1 MRNTADLTGTTA
13 AAVGALLKANSGN
26 PLYAQSFDPLVIG
39 ATLEVTG
46 ICSYDVFINN
56 SSQRVIF
63 IDIDVFCRLSRLF
76 CTGLEHIVCFQ
87 ILQEQ
92 Q

>member
-1 MRNTADLTGTTA
+1 MNRDSFHNARPAGLRNTADLTDTTA

-26 PLYAQSFDPLVIG
+26 PLYSQSFDPLVIG

-46 ICSYDVFINN
+46 ICTYDVFINN

-63 IDIDVFCRLSRLF
+63 ITLTYFAGF
-76 CTGLEHIVCFQ
+76 
-87 ILQEQ
+87 
-92 Q
+92 